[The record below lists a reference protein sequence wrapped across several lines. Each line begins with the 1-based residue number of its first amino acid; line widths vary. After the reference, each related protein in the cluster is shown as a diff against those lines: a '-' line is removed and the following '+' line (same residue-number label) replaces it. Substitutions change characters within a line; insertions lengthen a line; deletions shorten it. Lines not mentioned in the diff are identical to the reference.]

1 MSESDTADTTD
12 NRDKAGNGGSGADD
26 AGDTPVGY
34 ELADG
39 VATIRLNRPEAMNSL
54 TVQTKQALLAAI
66 ERAKNDTEARAVLLT
81 GSGKAFCAGQDLRE
95 HAENLNEGRGLN
107 GTVRDHYN
115 PIILGLARMPKPVV
129 AAVNGTAAGAGA
141 SLAFAC
147 DLRIASERASF
158 LMAFANVGLGSDSGS
173 SWTLPRLVGH
183 ARAMEM
189 LMLAEPVPAAR
200 ALEIGL
206 VSKVVPDG
214 ELESS
219 ARELAERLANGPTV
233 AYATIKAELT
243 FGSGLDL
250 ANALEMEASLQD
262 QCAETRDHLN
272 ATVAFLNKEGP
283 EFEGH

>member
-1 MSESDTADTTD
+1 MSESDTAGT
-12 NRDKAGNGGSGADD
+12 AGNNAEAGDGRSGADT
-26 AGDTPVGY
+26 GDSAVSY

-39 VATIRLNRPEAMNSL
+39 VATIRLNRPKAMNSL
-54 TVQTKQALLAAI
+54 TVQTKQALLSAI
-66 ERAKNDTEARAVLLT
+66 ERAKNDTGARAVLLT

-115 PIILGLARMPKPVV
+115 PIVLGLARMPKPVV

-147 DLRIASERASF
+147 DLRVAAESASF
-158 LMAFANVGLGSDSGS
+158 LMAFANVGLGSDSGA

-200 ALEIGL
+200 ALDIGL
-206 VSKVVPDG
+206 VSKLVPDD
-214 ELESS
+214 ELESA
-219 ARELAERLANGPTV
+219 ARELAVRLAEGPTV

-262 QCAETRDHLN
+262 QCAETHDHLT
-272 ATVAFLNKEGP
+272 ATVAFLKKEKP